1 MAEEAMAEAVVWVG
15 LELDPREITIG
26 LRKSSAAARSF
37 RAGLPHIARSATA
50 MTPAPSK
57 QQYAPLS
64 SSRSAL
70 RKKVMFPGA
79 LTSEYTHDLRFA
91 SSVESIPTYQVM
103 DTDGRVLDAANEP
116 QMSRDEARLL
126 YKNMLILN

>member
-1 MAEEAMAEAVVWVG
+1 MT
-15 LELDPREITIG
+15 LRSIG
-26 LRKSSAAARSF
+26 
-37 RAGLPHIARSATA
+37 RSA
-50 MTPAPSK
+50 PF
-57 QQYAPLS
+57 S
-64 SSRSAL
+64 SSHLVS

-116 QMSRDEARLL
+116 QMSKDEA
-126 YKNMLILN
+126 

>member
-1 MAEEAMAEAVVWVG
+1 MARHSKALG
-15 LELDPREITIG
+15 LLPSIQAALFSG
-26 LRKSSAAARSF
+26 SGSA
-37 RAGLPHIARSATA
+37 P
-50 MTPAPSK
+50 
-57 QQYAPLS
+57 
-64 SSRSAL
+64 

-116 QMSRDEARLL
+116 HMSKEEARNI